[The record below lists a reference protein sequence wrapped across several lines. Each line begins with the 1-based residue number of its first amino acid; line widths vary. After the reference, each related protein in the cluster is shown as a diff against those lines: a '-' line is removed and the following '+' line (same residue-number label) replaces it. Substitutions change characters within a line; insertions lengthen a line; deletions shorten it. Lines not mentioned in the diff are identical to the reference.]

1 MHKLSKTLN
10 LFTFYYLQNKH
21 GLFRKFTCINNR
33 QQISFCFIYV
43 HVKTS
48 YRIEFARGIYRREM
62 FIPRR
67 FRQQRSE
74 EIHTK
79 QAAFSLKRVKMW
91 GIRMVKVD
99 SSGIAGKMVNT
110 RMRRDHCVVASP
122 AFTLGLSY
130 LLRGQEVFLFRISTV
145 RLSISHPT
153 FHLLIILHSHFFVKP
168 VCTES
173 D

>member
-1 MHKLSKTLN
+1 MYML
-10 LFTFYYLQNKH
+10 
-21 GLFRKFTCINNR
+21 RKAA
-33 QQISFCFIYV
+33 V
-43 HVKTS
+43 
-48 YRIEFARGIYRREM
+48 EFARGISRREM

-99 SSGIAGKMVNT
+99 SSGIAGKLVNT
-110 RMRRDHCVVASP
+110 RMRRDHCVLASP

-130 LLRGQEVFLFRISTV
+130 LLRGQEVFLFCISTV
-145 RLSISHPT
+145 RLYPTSNFASSHYSSQT
-153 FHLLIILHSHFFVKP
+153 LSCKTRLY
-168 VCTES
+168 
-173 D
+173 

>member
-1 MHKLSKTLN
+1 MYILIKATE
-10 LFTFYYLQNKH
+10 
-21 GLFRKFTCINNR
+21 
-33 QQISFCFIYV
+33 
-43 HVKTS
+43 
-48 YRIEFARGIYRREM
+48 EFAKGISRREM

-99 SSGIAGKMVNT
+99 SSGIAGKLVNT
-110 RMRRDHCVVASP
+110 RMRRDHCVLASP

-130 LLRGQEVFLFRISTV
+130 LLRRQEVFLFCIP
-145 RLSISHPT
+145 HPT
-153 FHLLIILHSHFFVKP
+153 LHPADHIFSLFF
-168 VCTES
+168 T
-173 D
+173 DTFL

>member
-1 MHKLSKTLN
+1 MYML
-10 LFTFYYLQNKH
+10 
-21 GLFRKFTCINNR
+21 RKAA
-33 QQISFCFIYV
+33 V
-43 HVKTS
+43 
-48 YRIEFARGIYRREM
+48 EFARGIYRREM

-99 SSGIAGKMVNT
+99 SSGIAGKLVNT
-110 RMRRDHCVVASP
+110 RMRRDHCVLASP

-130 LLRGQEVFLFRISTV
+130 LLRGKKYFCSASPRSDSLSHIQLCIFSLFFRDTFL
-145 RLSISHPT
+145 
-153 FHLLIILHSHFFVKP
+153 
-168 VCTES
+168 
-173 D
+173 